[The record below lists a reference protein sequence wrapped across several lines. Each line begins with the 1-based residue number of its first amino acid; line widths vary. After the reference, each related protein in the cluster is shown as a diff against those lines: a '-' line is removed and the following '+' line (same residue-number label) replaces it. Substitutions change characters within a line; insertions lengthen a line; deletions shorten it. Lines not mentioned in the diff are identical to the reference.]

1 MQLRAFPEQN
11 HDAHVIAHLT
21 FGASAIVQ
29 QAPGVAVN
37 LQKHVLEHLKL
48 KAEERAMAEVQKLAP
63 GQQMNA
69 DLEGMMQGLVAQFI
83 AEELQAVRQLSMTIA
98 AGGENKPDP
107 LIGLKEKELQIRQQQ
122 VQANIAQDQAE
133 LQLDREKAAERARE
147 FNARLQQQ
155 AELADEKLRASR
167 EREIMRLQTQL
178 QTRRQ

>member
-1 MQLRAFPEQN
+1 
-11 HDAHVIAHLT
+11 
-21 FGASAIVQ
+21 
-29 QAPGVAVN
+29 
-37 LQKHVLEHLKL
+37 
-48 KAEERAMAEVQKLAP
+48 
-63 GQQMNA
+63 
-69 DLEGMMQGLVAQFI
+69 
-83 AEELQAVRQLSMTIA
+83 MTIA